1 MKSEEV
7 TYIMFP
13 KYSEIYLP
21 LMVELARRGGH
32 SKPSDKNKEGQTV
45 YEALADYFELSEE
58 ARTLTIS
65 DDSNGNVRSKW
76 NNMVR
81 WARND
86 LKKFGHLDASQYGI
100 WRLSATGKTLILEAE
115 SESSNKGVVG
125 IATEVDLVTFRK
137 RQEEAKRLGELG
149 ESQVIE
155 HEQRTLN
162 IIGRFDLSKKVR
174 QVSIK
179 NVAAGY
185 DILSF
190 DNQGNEKYI
199 EVKASKS
206 SYVGFELTVNELN
219 VARKL
224 GTAYWIYRI
233 TNVEGGMPKITQ
245 IQDPAALIEDGD
257 LLTRATSFSVSL
269 GETYVANTITA
280 NLSGK
285 SWC

>member
-1 MKSEEV
+1 
-7 TYIMFP
+7 MFP

-21 LMVELARRGGH
+21 LMMELARRGGQ
-32 SKPSDKNKEGQTV
+32 SKPSDENKEGQTV
-45 YEALADYFELSEE
+45 YEALADYFGLSEE
-58 ARTLTIS
+58 ARTLTIV

-76 NNMVR
+76 NNRVR
-81 WARND
+81 WARSD

-100 WRLSATGKTLILEAE
+100 WALSATGQELVLEAE
-115 SESSNKGVVG
+115 KESSDQGVLSVV
-125 IATEVDLVTFRK
+125 TEVDLETFRK
-137 RQEEAKRLGELG
+137 RQEEARRIGALG

-155 HEQRTLN
+155 HEQRNLN
-162 IIGRFDLSKKVR
+162 INGRSDLSKKVR
-174 QVSIK
+174 QVSIE

-206 SYVGFELTVNELN
+206 TYVGFDLTINELN

-233 TNVEGGMPKITQ
+233 TNVEGSMPKITQ
-245 IQDPAALIEDGD
+245 IQDPAALIKNGD
-257 LLTRATSFSVSL
+257 LLTRPASFSVSL
-269 GETYVANTITA
+269 GETYDADTIPA

-285 SWC
+285 SWG